1 MGIYSCK
8 TFLWTTSRILKVIS
22 VYSSNKRAIIATGGF
37 QVLARQLNKSSQK
50 LVVNCLWTLPNLS
63 DTAAK
68 QGNIRPVLPRLAQ
81 LLGSSKKSIVSCIT
95 GILSNLTCN
104 NSHNKVIVCRENGIG
119 TLTNILKAKKRRHRR
134 TCYLHSSPL
143 GMSAS

>member
-8 TFLWTTSRILKVIS
+8 SFLWTTSRVLKVLS

-37 QVLARQLNKSSQK
+37 QILARQLNNSM
-50 LVVNCLWTLPNLS
+50 PNLS
-63 DTAAK
+63 DAAAK

-119 TLTNILKAKKRRHRR
+119 ALTNILKAKKRRHRR

-143 GMSAS
+143 DMSAS